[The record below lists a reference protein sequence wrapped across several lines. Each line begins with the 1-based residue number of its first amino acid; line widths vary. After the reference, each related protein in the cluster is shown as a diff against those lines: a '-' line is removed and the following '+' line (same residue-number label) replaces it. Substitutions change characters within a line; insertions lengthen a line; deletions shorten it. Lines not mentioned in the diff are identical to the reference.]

1 MNNVLRYF
9 AEARD
14 ELTRVTWP
22 TRTQVIEGTQVV
34 LAFIV
39 ALTLFIFV
47 LDLIFQKLIRLV
59 VPQ

>member
-1 MNNVLRYF
+1 MNNVVRYF
-9 AEARD
+9 AEARE
-14 ELTRVTWP
+14 ELSRVTWP

-34 LAFIV
+34 LAFII

-47 LDLIFQKLIRLV
+47 LDTLFQNLIRLV